1 MHATCTALQNQT
13 MVNLNYPQEKENDE
27 TTTPDQMNVENSNQ
41 TNIKVCKVDTVK
53 VLVYALSCALIYPSV
68 E

>member
-1 MHATCTALQNQT
+1 

-27 TTTPDQMNVENSNQ
+27 TTTPDQINVENS
-41 TNIKVCKVDTVK
+41 TNGGNIEVCKVDTVK